1 MIISKNK
8 GIILTIEKNLNLRKN
23 LRIEKDQETSPLK
36 NLKKIKLPQFPRN
49 HR

>member
-1 MIISKNK
+1 MIIL
-8 GIILTIEKNLNLRKN
+8 ILEKNLNLRKN

-49 HR
+49 HG